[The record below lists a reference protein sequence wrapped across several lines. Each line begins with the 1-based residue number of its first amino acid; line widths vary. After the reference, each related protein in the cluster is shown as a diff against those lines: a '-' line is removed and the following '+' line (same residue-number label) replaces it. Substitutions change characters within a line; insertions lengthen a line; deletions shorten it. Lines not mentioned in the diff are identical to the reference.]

1 MESEES
7 VDDRTFYQT
16 VLGLPEPWVV
26 ESVELRPGNEE
37 VWIRVGPRPGAALL
51 CPECGA
57 ESPGYDR
64 AEERRWRHLNTMQ
77 YHTILVCR
85 VPRVR
90 CTKHG
95 VRQARVPW
103 AEERSRFTA
112 LFEWWTIQLLRE
124 STVAGVAEL
133 LHLSWDEVA
142 HIQRRAV
149 ERGMAR
155 RSTEPIRVLGV
166 DETSFQ
172 KRHEYVTVINDLEG
186 DRVLWVGDHRREA
199 TLREFW
205 ESRPIEERRALRA
218 VVMDMWDPYIAATR
232 DGVPHGLS
240 KIVFDRY
247 HVVAHLTAAVSDVR
261 KAEQR
266 ELQRAGDAA
275 RAAQLKGKR
284 FTLVKGKARRT
295 AEDEAEIQALRKAG
309 FKVGR
314 AWSIKEAAN
323 TIWQC
328 ATAKAALA
336 EFNKWYG
343 WAIRSRLAPVKRAAR
358 MMKRYL
364 YGILKYTRH
373 PFTNAR
379 TEGMN
384 SKIQLIKHRARGYR
398 NRENFRNAI
407 LFHCGGL
414 DMNPC

>member
-1 MESEES
+1 M
-7 VDDRTFYQT
+7 DDRSFYQR

-26 ESVELRPGNEE
+26 ESVELHPDSSE
-37 VWIRVGPRPGAALL
+37 VWVRVGPRAGAALQ
-51 CPECGA
+51 CPECGSDSA
-57 ESPGYDR
+57 GYDR
-64 AEERRWRHLNTMQ
+64 TEERRWRHLDTMQ
-77 YHTILVCR
+77 YRTLLLSR
-85 VPRVR
+85 VPRIK
-90 CTKHG
+90 CSAHG
-95 VRQARVPW
+95 VRQVRVPW
-103 AEERSRFTA
+103 AEERGRFTA
-112 LFEWWTIQLLRE
+112 LFEAWTIRLLRE
-124 STVAGVAEL
+124 STVLGVAEL
-133 LHLSWDEVA
+133 LGLSWDEVA
-142 HIQRRAV
+142 HIQQRAV
-149 ERGMAR
+149 ARGLAR
-155 RSTEPIRVLGV
+155 RSAEPVRVLGV

-186 DRVLWVGDHRREA
+186 TRVLWVGDHRREA
-199 TLREFW
+199 TLQAFW
-205 ESRPIEERRALRA
+205 ESRSLEERRGLRA

-232 DGVPHGLS
+232 ACVPRGLS

-284 FTLVKGKARRT
+284 FTLMKGKARRT
-295 AEDEAEIQALRKAG
+295 AKDEAEIAALRRAG

-323 TIWQC
+323 IIWQC
-328 ATAKAALA
+328 STTGQALS
-336 EFNKWYG
+336 EFTKWYG
-343 WAIRSRLAPVKRAAR
+343 WAIRSRLAPIIKAAR
-358 MMKRYL
+358 MMRHYL

-373 PFTNAR
+373 RSTNAG

-384 SKIQLIKHRARGYR
+384 SRIQLIKHRARGYR

-414 DMNPC
+414 DMNPR

>member
-1 MESEES
+1 M
-7 VDDRTFYQT
+7 DDRTFYQT
-16 VLGLPEPWVV
+16 VLGLPEPWIV
-26 ESVELRPGNEE
+26 ESVELRPRDQE
-37 VWIRVGPRPGAALL
+37 VLVCVGPRASAALR
-51 CPECGA
+51 CPECA
-57 ESPGYDR
+57 TESPGYDR
-64 AEERRWRHLNTMQ
+64 AEERRWRHLDTMQ
-77 YHTILVCR
+77 YHTILSCR
-85 VPRVR
+85 VPRIR
-90 CTKHG
+90 CAAHG
-95 VRQARVPW
+95 VRQVRVPW

-112 LFEWWTIQLLRE
+112 LFEAWAIRLLYE
-124 STVAGVAEL
+124 STVLGVAEL
-133 LHLSWDEVA
+133 LGLSWDEVA
-142 HIQRRAV
+142 KIQQRAV
-149 ERGMAR
+149 ARGMAR

-205 ESRPIEERRALRA
+205 ESRPLEERRALRA

-232 DGVPHGLS
+232 VSVPNGLS

-247 HVVAHLTAAVSDVR
+247 HVVAHLTTAVGHVR

-266 ELQRAGDAA
+266 ELLRAGDAA

-284 FTLVKGKARRT
+284 FLLVRGKARRT

-323 TIWQC
+323 SIWQC
-328 ATAKAALA
+328 STAKDALA
-336 EFNKWYG
+336 EFKKWYG
-343 WAIRSRLAPVKRAAR
+343 WAIRSRLHPIKEAAR

-398 NRENFRNAI
+398 NRENFRTAI

-414 DMNPC
+414 DMSPR

>member
-1 MESEES
+1 M
-7 VDDRTFYQT
+7 DDRTFYQT
-16 VLGLPEPWVV
+16 VLGLPDPWVV
-26 ESVELRPGNEE
+26 ESVELRPREEE
-37 VWIRVGPRPGAALL
+37 VWVRVGPRSKAALQ
-51 CPECGA
+51 CPKCGQEA
-57 ESPGYDR
+57 PGYDR
-64 AEERRWRHLNTMQ
+64 AEERRWRHLDTMQ
-77 YHTILVCR
+77 YRTILSSR

-90 CTKHG
+90 CPAHG
-95 VRQARVPW
+95 VRQVRVPW

-112 LFEWWTIQLLRE
+112 LFETWTIRLLGE
-124 STVAGVAEL
+124 STVLGVAAL
-133 LHLSWDEVA
+133 LGLSWDEVA
-142 HIQRRAV
+142 NIQQRAVTRGLARRA
-149 ERGMAR
+149 A
-155 RSTEPIRVLGV
+155 EPIGVLGV

-172 KRHEYVTVINDLEG
+172 KRHEYVTIVNDLEG

-205 ESRPIEERRALRA
+205 ESRPVEERRAVRA

-232 DGVPHGLS
+232 SSVPHGLS

-266 ELQRAGDAA
+266 ELQRAGEAA
-275 RAAQLKGKR
+275 RATQLKGKR

-295 AEDEAEIQALRKAG
+295 PEDEAEIEALRKAG

-323 TIWQC
+323 VIRQC
-328 ATAKAALA
+328 STARAALT

-343 WAIRSRLAPVKRAAR
+343 WAIRSRLQPIKRAAR
-358 MMKRYL
+358 MMKKYL

-384 SKIQLIKHRARGYR
+384 SKIQLLKHRARGYR

-414 DMNPC
+414 DLCPR

>member
-1 MESEES
+1 M
-7 VDDRTFYQT
+7 DDRAFYQT
-16 VLGLPEPWVV
+16 VLGLAEPWAV
-26 ESVELRPGNEE
+26 EAVELRLAEHE
-37 VWIRVGPRPGAALL
+37 VWVRVGPRSGARLP
-51 CPECGA
+51 CPECGKEA
-57 ESPGYDR
+57 PGYDR
-64 AEERRWRHLNTMQ
+64 AEERRWRHLDTMQ
-77 YHTILVCR
+77 YRTILVSG

-90 CTKHG
+90 CPTHG
-95 VRQARVPW
+95 VRQVRVPW
-103 AEERSRFTA
+103 AEGRGRFTA
-112 LFEWWTIQLLRE
+112 LFETWAIRLLRE
-124 STVAGVAEL
+124 STVSGVADL
-133 LHLSWDEVA
+133 LGLSWDEVA

-149 ERGMAR
+149 ARGLAR
-155 RSTEPIRVLGV
+155 RTAEHVRVLGV

-186 DRVLWVGDHRREA
+186 DRVLWVGDHRRET

-205 ESRPIEERRALRA
+205 ESRPLKERRALRA

-232 DGVPHGLS
+232 NGVPHGLS

-295 AEDEAEIQALRKAG
+295 PEDEAEIQVLRKAG

-323 TIWQC
+323 GIWQRR
-328 ATAKAALA
+328 TAKEALQ
-336 EFNKWYG
+336 EFKKWYG
-343 WAIRSRLAPVKRAAR
+343 WAIRSRLAPIKRAAR

-364 YGILKYTRH
+364 YGILKYARH

-398 NRENFRNAI
+398 NRENFRTAI
-407 LFHCGGL
+407 LFHCGKL
-414 DMNPC
+414 DMDPH